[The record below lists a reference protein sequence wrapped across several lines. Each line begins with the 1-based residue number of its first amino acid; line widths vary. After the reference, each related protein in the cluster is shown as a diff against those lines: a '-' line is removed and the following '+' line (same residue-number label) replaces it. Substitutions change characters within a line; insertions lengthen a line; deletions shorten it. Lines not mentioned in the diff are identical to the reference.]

1 MQGSRQV
8 LSIPKRDRAA
18 AVGLWTLA
26 GAWSARELTDGY
38 VPEFMLTELSG
49 TPRLAGLLVDCGLW
63 DQLDAGFIFRQWSKY
78 NPTAD
83 QVRSDREAARER
95 MRRRRRESDGK
106 YAETGPA
113 EDRRGTGEGPAKDRR
128 GSTVSVGEQPIPYD
142 ETDGGRDDSA
152 TTSGDGEMF
161 ARTES
166 EHDANF
172 AESSDSVRPPR
183 PDPTQPIKKKSPT
196 TTDPDGF
203 AEWWAA
209 YPKKADKGHARKA
222 YGKALGLTTV
232 DELIAGAKRYRDD
245 PKREPKFTKNPATWL
260 NGECWADE
268 SATAPAVKERRRFQ
282 EI

>member
-113 EDRRGTGEGPAKDRR
+113 EDRRGTGGGPAKDRR
-128 GSTVSVGEQPIPYD
+128 GSTVSAGEQPIPYD
-142 ETDGGRDDSA
+142 ESDGGRDDSA
-152 TTSGDGEMF
+152 TTSEDGEMF

-183 PDPTQPIKKKSPT
+183 PDPTRPIKKESGSPAGSPAPRAT
-196 TTDPDGF
+196 RIPEDWKPTPELM
-203 AEWWAA
+203 EWARSKYPGVDLDTESEKFVDYWLSKGGKESRKVYWDRTWRNWIRSSRAA
-209 YPKKADKGHARKA
+209 
-222 YGKALGLTTV
+222 T
-232 DELIAGAKRYRDD
+232 
-245 PKREPKFTKNPATWL
+245 NP
-260 NGECWADE
+260 
-268 SATAPAVKERRRFQ
+268 PVKERRRFQ